1 VADVLFYGIAAVII
15 LMSNVSPHP
24 QCRTNLTCKPAETR
38 NFSDLLEDQT
48 LALAQHQ
55 GLTADSNLTI
65 KRDIRAHS
73 VCVNSEFENNS
84 PLMRAAD
91 KNAD

>member
-1 VADVLFYGIAAVII
+1 
-15 LMSNVSPHP
+15 MSNVSPPP
-24 QCRTNLTCKPAETR
+24 QSRTNLTCKPAETR
-38 NFSDLLEDQT
+38 NFADLLEDQT
-48 LALAQHQ
+48 HALCQHQ

-73 VCVNSEFENNS
+73 LCVNSEFESDS

>member
-1 VADVLFYGIAAVII
+1 
-15 LMSNVSPHP
+15 MSNVSPPP

-38 NFSDLLEDQT
+38 NFADLLEDQT
-48 LALAQHQ
+48 HALERHQ

-73 VCVNSEFENNS
+73 LCVNSEFESDS